1 MAPKLLIMWTMTLLG
16 EIQLLLER
24 TYGTTGVNFEDFIL
38 SPQRSRI
45 LSEMAGAS
53 AAQISDL
60 GRVFLRITDGQLR
73 LGIHYDPSVIEALEE
88 TIPLAD

>member
-1 MAPKLLIMWTMTLLG
+1 MMTLMG

-38 SPQRSRI
+38 SRQRSRA

-60 GRVFLRITDGQLR
+60 GT
-73 LGIHYDPSVIEALEE
+73 GI
-88 TIPLAD
+88 LANRGRQAAPGDSL